1 MDTENLEQQLGDL
14 QKDVNTIKDYL
25 KEIVELAKRQNA
37 YLSTIDQNVNSI
49 DTYALSISNNT
60 EKD

>member
-25 KEIVELAKRQNA
+25 KEIVELTRRQNA
-37 YLSTIDQNVNSI
+37 YLSTIDQNVNYIETSATTI
-49 DTYALSISNNT
+49 ADNS
-60 EKD
+60 EK